1 MEEAPSNLGVVGRY
15 VLKPRIFEHLR
26 ALKPGAGGELQLTDA
41 IQSLLADEQV
51 LAYKYHGT
59 RFDCG
64 SKLGYL
70 KATVEFA
77 LRHPEVRADFGAYL
91 GERLGVGETSV
102 MGATEHAQFAG

>member
-1 MEEAPSNLGVVGRY
+1 
-15 VLKPRIFEHLR
+15 VLKPRIFDHLR

-77 LRHPEVRADFGAYL
+77 LRHPEVNAEFNAYL
-91 GERLGVGETSV
+91 YDFLAGLQESV
-102 MGATEHAQFAG
+102 RAFIAPSLCASKEATLD

>member
-1 MEEAPSNLGVVGRY
+1 

-26 ALKPGAGGELQLTDA
+26 SIKPGAGGEIQLTDA
-41 IQSLLADEQV
+41 IQSLLSDEQV
-51 LAYKYHGT
+51 LAYRYHGT

-77 LRHPEVRADFGAYL
+77 LRHPEVSEDFANYLRTRAP
-91 GERLGVGETSV
+91 V
-102 MGATEHAQFAG
+102 MDS